1 MLLFVA
7 GKGEVSFIPGEGIF
21 FGLIDFR
28 RGRPERVGN
37 FFVRLL
43 SFAVI
48 P

>member
-7 GKGEVSFIPGEGIF
+7 GKGEVSFLEGEDMF

>member
-7 GKGEVSFIPGEGIF
+7 GKGEVRFLAGEDMF

-37 FFVRLL
+37 FFGRLL